1 MGGKVLHLT
10 KPTKLSIKNSNL
22 VLSFDEQDVKVT
34 LKDMRVL
41 VFDTTLFSISGK
53 VLELFAKNNIAV
65 LFVDESHTPNSILTP
80 YHQHSTMSEVAYAQ
94 ISITKE
100 FKGRVWQQIVHHK
113 LTNQANV
120 LKFFQK
126 DDGYKKLINLAQNV
140 QTADKNQ
147 DEAQGARLYWRELF
161 DSKTFRREQGSQDII
176 NSMLNYTYALIR
188 ATITREVSANGML
201 SVFGIW
207 HKNRYNAFAL
217 ADDLME
223 VFRPFCD
230 IYVKLLLDKKYK
242 NKVKLDTEIKRDL
255 VKLLLFECVDIN
267 GGKSNLLKSME
278 IFVKEYKKVMM
289 GSSFKSLTFPTIH
302 VEFFKDEC
310 L

>member
-22 VLSFDEQDVKVT
+22 VLSLDEQDIRVT
-34 LKDMRVL
+34 LKDVSVL

-94 ISITKE
+94 ISITQE
-100 FKGRVWQQIVHHK
+100 FKDRVWQQIVHYK
-113 LTNQANV
+113 LTNQADV

-126 DDGYKKLINLAQNV
+126 DDSYKKLINLAQNV

-147 DEAQGARLYWRELF
+147 DEAQGARLYWKELF
-161 DSKTFRREQGSQDII
+161 DSKRFKREQGSKDII

-188 ATITREVSANGML
+188 ATIAREVSANGL
-201 SVFGIW
+201 VPVFGIW

-217 ADDLME
+217 ADDIME

-242 NKVKLDTEIKRDL
+242 NEIKLNTEIKRDL
-255 VKLLLFECVDIN
+255 VKLLLFECVNIN
-267 GGKSNLLKSME
+267 DGKSNLLKSME
-278 IFVKEYKKVMM
+278 IFVKEFKKSVL
-289 GSSFKSLTFPTIH
+289 SLSHNLVFPNIDLK
-302 VEFFKDEC
+302 FFKNEC